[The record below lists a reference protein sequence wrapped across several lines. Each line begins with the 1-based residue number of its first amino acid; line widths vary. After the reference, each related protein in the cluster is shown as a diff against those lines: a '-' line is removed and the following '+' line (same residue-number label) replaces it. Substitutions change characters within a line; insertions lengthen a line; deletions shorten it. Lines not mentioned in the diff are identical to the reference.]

1 MNEKTT
7 TILPEIL
14 PDDPMHLAESW
25 FNYASAQKLQPNPNA
40 MALVTVSEGNQPS
53 ARVVLCKLFVPEPGY
68 IVFFTNYRSRK
79 SHEIMNNSNVS
90 AVFHWDH
97 IGRQIRIEGK
107 AILSP
112 PQESDAYFK
121 TRGIGSQLSA
131 WGSDQSQPLES
142 REHLITQIEKRAVEL
157 GLKMDSKKINT
168 VCSSSLKEIPR
179 PTHWGG
185 IQIWVTKIE
194 LWMDGEHRV
203 HDRAVWTRTLKP
215 SDSNSFSSTKWA
227 GQRLQP

>member
-1 MNEKTT
+1 MSDNNTA
-7 TILPEIL
+7 ILPKIL

-25 FNYASAQKLQPNPNA
+25 FNYAHAQKLQPNPNA
-40 MALVTVSEGNQPS
+40 MTLVTVSEDNKPS
-53 ARVVLCKLFVPEPGY
+53 ARIVLCKLFVPEPGY

-79 SHEIMNNSNVS
+79 SHEIMDNSNVS
-90 AVFHWDH
+90 VVFHWDH

-107 AILSP
+107 AISSP

-121 TRGIGSQLSA
+121 TRNIGSQLSA

-142 REHLITQIEKRAVEL
+142 REYLITQIEKRANEL
-157 GLKMDSKKINT
+157 GLKMDSEKINT
-168 VCSSSLKEIPR
+168 VCPSSQIELPR
-179 PTHWGG
+179 PPHWGG
-185 IQIWVTKIE
+185 IRIWAAKIE

-203 HDRAVWTRTLKP
+203 HDRALWTRDLKP
-215 SDSNSFSSTKWA
+215 LDSNNFSSTKWT